1 MEIRG
6 SGERRWQRLQEKLKG
21 FWAKTKEKL
30 GGLKKLSKKVLIA
43 IAVVL
48 VAVIAAVVIVL
59 NNRPYATL
67 VTGVS
72 ADEASSILSFL
83 SSQGVTDYKVENND
97 TILVPAGQE
106 ANLKARILMEGY
118 LETGFAY
125 SSYYDKIGA
134 LSTESERNQAFL
146 IALQERL
153 GAVIRCFDNV
163 QEAYVQITPGENRGY
178 VLDSNNVV
186 NATATVTLVMN
197 GSAMLTTDQANG
209 IRNLVSH
216 SVQGLSVDSVT
227 IGDTRGNNYN
237 SSIDPTADTESSA
250 LKFRLEQ
257 EQENKIRT
265 EVLKTLVPFYGED
278 NVKVGVNVVVEV
290 AHSTIDDHEV
300 HLPPWAQDGSTDGR
314 GIVGTILYDHSII
327 RGGDENVGGVVGTE
341 TNADLPEYVVRESNP
356 TGNEQQIHVSGQ
368 TDMDNSRTDTYTIR
382 TAAYVSD
389 CTVGVSINSTTAGAV
404 NVAEVQQL
412 VARSAGIVGTI
423 DEVTGQENLDGKI
436 SVVTGPFYTEP
447 VVGPGDST
455 VLGIPL
461 YVLIAAAAG
470 LLLFIIL
477 LIVILSLRRR
487 KRRKKQEEEEAQ
499 QREMDALLA
508 AAGLMPEGAGAPEGA
523 DVMDIQIERSMELRQ
538 EIRKFAEENPE
549 IAAQII
555 KNWVRGGDDDG

>member
-1 MEIRG
+1 M
-6 SGERRWQRLQEKLKG
+6 QEKLKG
-21 FWAKTKEKL
+21 LWAKTKEKL
-30 GGLKKLSKKVLIA
+30 GGLKKISKKVLIA
-43 IAVVL
+43 IAVAIVVL
-48 VAVIAAVVIVL
+48 IAAVVIMVS
-59 NNRPYATL
+59 NRPYATL

-72 ADEASSILSFL
+72 ADEASSILTFL
-83 SSQGVTDYKVENND
+83 ASEGVTDYKVENND

-118 LETGFAY
+118 LQTGFAY

-146 IALQERL
+146 IALQEKL
-153 GAVIRCFDNV
+153 EAVIRCFDNV
-163 QEAYVQITPGENRGY
+163 QEAFVQITPGEDRGY
-178 VLDSNNVV
+178 VLDSGNVV
-186 NATATVTLVMN
+186 NASASVTLVMRGVAN
-197 GSAMLTTDQANG
+197 LTSEQAAV

-216 SVQGLSVDSVT
+216 SVQGLSIDSVT
-227 IGDTRGNNYN
+227 IGDTRGNSYN
-237 SSIDPTADTESSA
+237 SSVDPTADTEASA

-300 HLPPWAQDGSTDGR
+300 HLPDWAQDGSTDGK

-327 RGGDENVGGVVGTE
+327 RGANENAGGVVGSE
-341 TNADLPEYVVRESNP
+341 VNSDLPEYVIRETDP
-356 TGNEQQIHVSGQ
+356 TGDEREIHVSGQ

-382 TAAYVSD
+382 TAAYVAD

-412 VARSAGIVGTI
+412 VARSAGIVGTV
-423 DEVTGQENLDGKI
+423 DETTGQENLDGKI
-436 SVVTGPFYTEP
+436 SVMTGPFYMEPTESA
-447 VVGPGDST
+447 GDGMI
-455 VLGIPL
+455 LGIPL
-461 YVLIAAAAG
+461 YAVIAAAAG
-470 LLLFIIL
+470 LLVFIIL

-487 KRRKKQEEEEAQ
+487 KRRKKQAEEEAQ

-508 AAGLMPEGAGAPEGA
+508 AAGLMPEGAGAAEGA

-555 KNWVRGGDDDG
+555 KSWVRGGDDDG